1 MINILKLELKRML
14 KNKNNILILSM
25 GLVLTI
31 LLITYVILIQSTN
44 IIDSTGS
51 YKTISGLKAVKY
63 DAEIQNKLEGEVTN
77 EIL

>member
-51 YKTISGLKAVKY
+51 YKTSKI
-63 DAEIQNKLEGEVTN
+63 
-77 EIL
+77 